1 MVKRFNPDKRRRP
14 KVDDYFGDWKW
25 REALAETMVPLVGK
39 LYRNGISILMYGR
52 PLLNCSAVEIMKL
65 HRFVREVEGNEL
77 SEIETFPVLESIA
90 KMKLLPCEID
100 LGEIVSHLLENENLD
115 PEKYVEKLLSEN
127 LRTKRSYPLRPK
139 DIVLFGFGRI
149 GRILTRLLIADTGG
163 GAKWRLRAIVVRG
176 TGNPDDLIKRASL
189 LRHDSVHGEF
199 GGTIRVN
206 KENSSLIINGNEV
219 FVIESDN
226 PCKIDY
232 KKYGIK
238 KASVVDNT
246 GVWRDEEG
254 LKQHTR
260 NPSVEQVILTAPGNG
275 KVKNIVFGINDEKVK
290 TDDKILAA
298 ASCTTNAIAPVLK
311 LVDDN
316 FKIVSG
322 HIETVH
328 AYTNDQN
335 LIDNYHP
342 SDRRGRSAALNLV
355 ITVSEVLPELKGK
368 LTANAIRV
376 PTPNVSLAILNL
388 TLKRGVGVDEI
399 NDCFRK
405 AAFRSKLRETIDYT
419 NSIDAVSSDFY
430 SNEFAVVYDSQATI
444 SNFSNVTIYC
454 WYDNEYGYTKQVVR
468 LLKKVIG
475 AELTRYPKQ

>member
-1 MVKRFNPDKRRRP
+1 MYKRQ
-14 KVDDYFGDWKW
+14 
-25 REALAETMVPLVGK
+25 
-39 LYRNGISILMYGR
+39 
-52 PLLNCSAVEIMKL
+52 
-65 HRFVREVEGNEL
+65 
-77 SEIETFPVLESIA
+77 
-90 KMKLLPCEID
+90 
-100 LGEIVSHLLENENLD
+100 
-115 PEKYVEKLLSEN
+115 
-127 LRTKRSYPLRPK
+127 
-139 DIVLFGFGRI
+139 
-149 GRILTRLLIADTGG
+149 
-163 GAKWRLRAIVVRG
+163 
-176 TGNPDDLIKRASL
+176 
-189 LRHDSVHGEF
+189 
-199 GGTIRVN
+199 
-206 KENSSLIINGNEV
+206 
-219 FVIESDN
+219 ESDN
-226 PCKIDY
+226 PSKIDY

-238 KASVVDNT
+238 KATVVDNT

-260 NPSVEQVILTAPGNG
+260 NPSVEQVILTAPGKG

-290 TDDKILAA
+290 SDDKILAA

-316 FKIVSG
+316 FKIVNG

-355 ITVSEVLPELKGK
+355 ITDTGAAKAVSEVLPELKGK